1 MCQPNEIDLR
11 GKALN
16 IARSLGSSSVKEY
29 PYPDELRTNR
39 EDFFMFNSDFAAYLN
54 NALFWEFKRL
64 GLWQNITNKDWDD
77 VVKLGLETAY
87 DTFIK
92 LNQDSKSP

>member
-1 MCQPNEIDLR
+1 MCDSEESKLR
-11 GKALN
+11 EKALN
-16 IARSLGSSSVKEY
+16 IARSLGASSLKEY
-29 PYPDELRTNR
+29 PYPQELRTNR
-39 EDFFMFNSDFAAYLN
+39 EEFFMFNSDFAAYLN

-77 VVKLGLETAY
+77 VVKLGLKTAY